1 MKVHI
6 RLFAGLHDLL
16 GERNVTLELSER
28 ATVADLRDQLSRQY
42 PVITPYLPTLVC
54 AVGEEY
60 VTPDHALREGDDVA
74 LIPPVSGGGG
84 GPGTGN
90 PSARLRAGKEPFDK
104 AQGRQGTRAPVE
116 QDALILVT
124 AERLEAQKVA
134 ELVRQDESGAVV
146 LFSGVARN
154 HSEGR
159 RVLAL
164 EYDAYPEMAARKL
177 REVAE
182 EVRAR
187 WPISGIAIHHRMGRL
202 EIGEASLLVAV
213 SAAHRG
219 EAFEACQYAVDRV
232 KQTAPI
238 WKKEIWED
246 GEGAWVAGHAVD
258 VAERIEARPQG

>member
-16 GERNVTLELSER
+16 GERNVTLELSEG

-54 AVGEEY
+54 AVDEEY

-74 LIPPVSGGGG
+74 LIPPVSGG
-84 GPGTGN
+84 
-90 PSARLRAGKEPFDK
+90 SDS
-104 AQGRQGTRAPVE
+104 QGTRNKGQGTRSEDEPYF
-116 QDALILVT
+116 LVT
-124 AERLEAQKVA
+124 RERLEAQKLA

-182 EVRAR
+182 EVRGR

-213 SAAHRG
+213 SSAHRR

-232 KQTAPI
+232 KQTVPI

-258 VAERIEARPQG
+258 VPVRIEAR